1 MTNGMLLWSAV
12 ALSMLGFFL
21 SWICYSL
28 RGFSYSRL
36 EEISTARNRKDRFT
50 QILRRSE
57 DVLLACECLLVL
69 TISIA
74 VGMFLIWVLR
84 QDAVALAPPNSA
96 TTWIVRLLI
105 LALFSGTFWVLVPW
119 TLSRISGERLL
130 YFSWPVLRSL
140 LFLFRAVLSVSAY
153 VDKVLHRL
161 VGLEE
166 PAENAAE
173 SLDEEIRTVID
184 EGHTEGVLEA
194 GARTMIH
201 RVMDLGEHDVA
212 TIMTP
217 RTDMFC
223 IPDHLSLEEARR
235 QFIEAAHTRVPVI
248 GKSTDDIV
256 GILYAKDLLK
266 SLNQLED
273 GADKA
278 DQAESLQLKDIVR
291 EPFYVPETNRI
302 DTLLETM
309 KREHIHLAIVLDEY
323 GGVVGLVTL
332 EDILEEIVGEIGDE
346 FDEKGESP
354 QIVSLGPDK
363 MEIDARVRIDDLND
377 QFDFQL
383 PDDGDYDTLGGFVTE
398 RLGRVPKVGEHI
410 VWSNLRITVLVAD
423 KRKIDKLR
431 VEVDQSLAT
440 VDQAD
445 D

>member
-1 MTNGMLLWSAV
+1 MTNEMLLWSAV
-12 ALSMLGFFL
+12 ALSIFGFFL

-50 QILRRSE
+50 HILRRSD
-57 DVLLACECLLVL
+57 DVLLACETLFVFTILV
-69 TISIA
+69 A
-74 VGMFLIWVLR
+74 VGTFLIRTLR
-84 QDAVALAPPNSA
+84 LDAISQTPLDST
-96 TTWIVRLLI
+96 TTWIVRLL
-105 LALFSGTFWVLVPW
+105 LLLLFSGTFWVIAPW
-119 TLSRISGERLL
+119 TLARIAGERLL
-130 YFSWPVLRSL
+130 YFTWPALRSML
-140 LFLFRAVLSVSAY
+140 VVFRAVLSVVVY
-153 VDKVLHRL
+153 IDKVLHRL
-161 VGLEE
+161 VGLDE
-166 PAENAAE
+166 PKENDAD

-184 EGHTEGVLEA
+184 EGHTEGVLES

-223 IPDHLSLEEARR
+223 IPDHFSLEDARR
-235 QFIEAAHTRVPVI
+235 NFIEAAHSRVPVI

-266 SLNQLED
+266 SLNQLEN
-273 GADKA
+273 GADN
-278 DQAESLQLKDIVR
+278 AEPLKLKDIVR
-291 EPFYVPETNRI
+291 EPFYVPETTRI

-346 FDEKGESP
+346 FDEKGETP

-398 RLGRVPKVGEHI
+398 RLGRVPKTGEHI
-410 VWSNLRITVLVAD
+410 VWSNLRITVLAAD

-440 VDQAD
+440 VDQSD